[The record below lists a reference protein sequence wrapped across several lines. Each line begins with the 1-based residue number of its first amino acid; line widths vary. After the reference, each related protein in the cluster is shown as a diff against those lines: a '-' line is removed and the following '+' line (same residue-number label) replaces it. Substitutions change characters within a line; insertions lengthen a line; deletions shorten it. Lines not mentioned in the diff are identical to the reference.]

1 MRAHDDEQSIL
12 TGADLVP
19 GLADALAAT
28 LAD

>member
-12 TGADLVP
+12 TGSDLVP